1 MNSEFQATTSSIWA
15 EYSLLIMPAEIF
27 TEMDL
32 KSMTTNSFNFRIIT
46 LKFIGIFGGG
56 GGGTRTSCYYGQHH
70 NKGKQ
75 QWLNTW

>member
-1 MNSEFQATTSSIWA
+1 
-15 EYSLLIMPAEIF
+15 MPAEIF

-56 GGGTRTSCYYGQHH
+56 GGG
-70 NKGKQ
+70 KGVRGH
-75 QWLNTW
+75 LATMDNTIIKANNSG

>member
-1 MNSEFQATTSSIWA
+1 
-15 EYSLLIMPAEIF
+15 MPAEIF

-56 GGGTRTSCYYGQHH
+56 GGGGGVRGHLATMD
-70 NKGKQ
+70 
-75 QWLNTW
+75 NTIIKANNSG

>member
-1 MNSEFQATTSSIWA
+1 
-15 EYSLLIMPAEIF
+15 MPAEIF

-56 GGGTRTSCYYGQHH
+56 GGGGARAVGWGVGRWCVHGHLATMD
-70 NKGKQ
+70 
-75 QWLNTW
+75 NTIIKANNSG

>member
-32 KSMTTNSFNFRIIT
+32 KSMTTNSFNFQIIT
-46 LKFIGIFGGG
+46 LKFIGIFGGWG
-56 GGGTRTSCYYGQHH
+56 GGGWGVRGHLATMD
-70 NKGKQ
+70 
-75 QWLNTW
+75 NTIIKANNSG

>member
-1 MNSEFQATTSSIWA
+1 
-15 EYSLLIMPAEIF
+15 MPAEIF

-56 GGGTRTSCYYGQHH
+56 VRGHLATMD
-70 NKGKQ
+70 
-75 QWLNTW
+75 NTIIKANNSG